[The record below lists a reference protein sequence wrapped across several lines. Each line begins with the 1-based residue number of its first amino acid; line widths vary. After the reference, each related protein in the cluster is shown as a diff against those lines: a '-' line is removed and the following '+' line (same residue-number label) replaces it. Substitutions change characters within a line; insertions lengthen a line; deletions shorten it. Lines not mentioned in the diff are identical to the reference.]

1 MLTRARRRRIGTAKG
16 GAIDAIVE
24 QGPKSAANDPVT
36 NHRPIDVIL
45 RDGST
50 LRLRAPARED
60 AAALASFFRALSE
73 RSLYLRF
80 NGVRAVDDKLL
91 EHFVEPDWNERGV
104 LVGTL
109 DEPGSGHRIVAVGEY
124 VRLRDPAAAE
134 AAFVV
139 ADDLQGRGVGT
150 RLLERLA
157 AVAAERGIERFVAE
171 VMPENRAMIGVF
183 EGTGLEVTRELEG
196 GEFEVRFPIAPTERY
211 RARVDERDHLAVTAS
226 LRPFFEPTSLAVIG
240 ASPRRGSIGGE
251 LFRNVLSADYVG
263 AAYPV
268 NRDGRPVGG
277 VPAYKSIADLP
288 QVVDLAVVCLPGPH
302 VLEAAGETLASG
314 VKALCVISSGF
325 AEVGTEGRE
334 RQERLLELVR
344 AHGGRLV
351 GPNCLGI
358 AVPRLGLN
366 ATFGPRPL
374 PPGRI
379 AFSSQ
384 SGALG
389 LALLEKAAERR
400 LGFSSFVSIGNK
412 ADVSSNDLLEW
423 WEDDDAT
430 ELVLL
435 YLESFGNP
443 QKFARVARRVARRKP
458 ILALKSGSTEAG
470 ARAANSHTAALASSD
485 TAVEALFRQAGVIRA
500 GTLEELVDVAALLSS
515 QPLPRGRRVGVL
527 TNAGGLGI
535 LCADA
540 CAAASLELPEP
551 SEETQAALQPLLPG
565 EASLANPVDM
575 LGSATAATFEAVIPP
590 LLADKRLDALIVLF
604 VPPVVAGAEEV
615 AAAIQ
620 TAVEH
625 AATEKPVLAVLI
637 AEHGTPAA
645 LRDGAGSVATFAY
658 PESAARALGLAADRA
673 EWLRRPVGTVPSAPE
688 VGLGAARAIVEASLK
703 GREEAWLDAGATREL
718 LEAYGIS
725 VVPERTAASAD
736 DAVEAARELG
746 LPVVLKTAAPGA
758 HKTEQGG
765 IALDLRDAEQ
775 VRAAAERIGPPL
787 LVQPMISAGA
797 ELLAGIVQDPVFGP
811 LVAFGPGGVFAE
823 LIGAAAFRIAPLT
836 DVDANELVSE
846 GKAGQLVA
854 GFRGAPAADSPA
866 LVDLLHRLSR
876 LAEDLAEVAELDLNP
891 VIALPDGYVA
901 VDARIRVAKPASRR
915 ALKSW

>member
-1 MLTRARRRRIGTAKG
+1 L
-16 GAIDAIVE
+16 
-24 QGPKSAANDPVT
+24 SAAMRDRTSVDAA
-36 NHRPIDVIL
+36 DVIL
-45 RDGST
+45 RDGAT
-50 LRLRAPARED
+50 LRLRAPAAED
-60 AAALASFFRALSE
+60 AGALKTFFEAMSD

-80 NGVRAVDDKLL
+80 HGLQRIDDALIQ
-91 EHFVEPDWNERGV
+91 HFLEPDWENSGI
-104 LVGTL
+104 LVGEL
-109 DEPGSGHRIVAVGEY
+109 DRRIVAVGEY
-124 VRLRDPAAAE
+124 MRLRDASAAE
-134 AAFVV
+134 AAFAV
-139 ADDLQGRGVGT
+139 ADVHQGRGIGT
-150 RLLERLA
+150 RLLEQLA
-157 AVAAERGIERFVAE
+157 LRAAEVGVERFVAE

-196 GEFEVRFPIAPTERY
+196 GEFEIRFPIAPTEQY
-211 RARVDERDHLAVTAS
+211 RTRVDERDHLAVTAS
-226 LRPFFEPTSLAVIG
+226 LRPFFEPRSLAVIG

-251 LFRNVLSADYVG
+251 LFRNVLAADYVG

-277 VPAYKSIADLP
+277 VPAYESIADVP
-288 QVVDLAVVCLPGPH
+288 EVVDLAVVSLPGPL
-302 VLEAAGETLASG
+302 VLEAAEEALLSG

-325 AEVGTEGRE
+325 AEVGTEGVK

-366 ATFGPRPL
+366 ATFGPRAL

-389 LALLEKAAERR
+389 LALLAKAAERR

-470 ARAANSHTAALASSD
+470 ARAASSHTAALASSD
-485 TAVEALFRQAGVIRA
+485 TAVEALFRQAGVMRA

-515 QPLPRGRRVGVL
+515 QPLPRGRRVGVV

-540 CAAASLELPEP
+540 CAAAGLELPEP
-551 SEETQAALQPLLPG
+551 SDDTRAALEPLLPS
-565 EASLANPVDM
+565 EASLANPVDL
-575 LGSATAATFEAVIPP
+575 LGSATAETFQAVIPP

-615 AAAIQ
+615 AGAIQ
-620 TAVEH
+620 SAVAQ

-637 AEHGTPAA
+637 AERGTPAV
-645 LRDGAGSVATFAY
+645 LRGDASSVATFAY
-658 PESAARALGLAADRA
+658 PESAARALGLVAERA
-673 EWLRRPVGTVPSAPE
+673 EWLRRPAGTVPPAPE
-688 VGLGAARAIVEASLK
+688 VGLAAARATVGAALEE
-703 GREEAWLDAGATREL
+703 RDEAWLDAVATRKL

-725 VVPERTAASAD
+725 VVPERTAESAD
-736 DAVEAARELG
+736 EAVDAARELG
-746 LPVVLKTAAPGA
+746 LPVVVKTAAPGA

-765 IALDLRDAEQ
+765 IALDLRDEDQ
-775 VRAAAERIGPPL
+775 IRAAAERIGPPV
-787 LVQPMISAGA
+787 LVQPMISGGA

-846 GKAGQLVA
+846 GKAGRLVA
-854 GFRGAPAADSPA
+854 GFRGSPAADAQA
-866 LVDLLHRLSR
+866 LVELLFRLSR
-876 LAEDLAEVAELDLNP
+876 LALDLPEVAELDLNP
-891 VIALPDGYVA
+891 VIALADGYVA
-901 VDARIRVAKPASRR
+901 VDARMRVAKPVSHR

>member
-1 MLTRARRRRIGTAKG
+1 L
-16 GAIDAIVE
+16 
-24 QGPKSAANDPVT
+24 SAAMRDGASAGAA
-36 NHRPIDVIL
+36 DVIL
-45 RDGST
+45 RDGAT
-50 LRLRAPARED
+50 LRLRAPATED
-60 AAALASFFRALSE
+60 VGALTAFFGAMSD

-80 NGVRAVDDKLL
+80 HGLQRIDDALIR
-91 EHFVEPDWNERGV
+91 HFLEPDWETSGV
-104 LVGTL
+104 LVGEL
-109 DEPGSGHRIVAVGEY
+109 DGRIVAVGEY
-124 VRLRDPAAAE
+124 MRLRDPSAAE
-134 AAFVV
+134 AAFAV
-139 ADDLQGRGVGT
+139 ADEHQGRGIGT
-150 RLLERLA
+150 RLLEQLA
-157 AVAAERGIERFVAE
+157 LRAAEVGIERFVAE

-183 EGTGLEVTRELEG
+183 EGTGLEVTRELEA
-196 GEFEVRFPIAPTERY
+196 GEFEIRFPIAPTEQY
-211 RARVDERDHLAVTAS
+211 RARVDERDHRAVTAS
-226 LRPFFEPTSLAVIG
+226 LRPFFEPSSLAVIG

-251 LFRNVLSADYVG
+251 LFRNVLAADYVG

-277 VPAYKSIADLP
+277 VQAYESIADVP
-288 QVVDLAVVCLPGPH
+288 DVVDVAVICLPGPR
-302 VLEAAGETLASG
+302 VLDAAEEALASG

-325 AEVGTEGRE
+325 AEVGAEGVE

-389 LALLEKAAERR
+389 LALLEKAAERN

-443 QKFARVARRVARRKP
+443 QKFARLARRVARRKP

-470 ARAANSHTAALASSD
+470 ARAASSHTAALASSE

-500 GTLEELVDVAALLSS
+500 GTLEELVDAAALLSS

-540 CAAASLELPEP
+540 CAAAGLELPEP
-551 SEETQAALQPLLPG
+551 SEETQVSLQPLLPS
-565 EASLANPVDM
+565 EASLANPIDL
-575 LGSATAATFEAVIPP
+575 LGSATAETFEAVIPP

-620 TAVEH
+620 SAV
-625 AATEKPVLAVLI
+625 ARAVTEKPVLAVLI
-637 AEHGTPAA
+637 AEHGTPAV
-645 LRDGAGSVATFAY
+645 LRDGAASVATFAY
-658 PESAARALGLAADRA
+658 PESAARALGLAAGRA
-673 EWLRRPVGTVPSAPE
+673 EWLRRPAGTVPAAAD
-688 VGLGAARAIVEASLK
+688 VDLAAARPIVEAALK
-703 GREEAWLDAGATREL
+703 AQDEAWLDAAATRQL

-725 VVPERTAASAD
+725 VVPERTVASVD
-736 DAVEAARELG
+736 EAVEAARELG
-746 LPVVLKTAAPGA
+746 LPVVVKTADPGA

-765 IALDLRDAEQ
+765 IALDLRDDEQ
-775 VRAAAERIGPPL
+775 VRVAAERIGPPL
-787 LVQPMISAGA
+787 IVQPMISGGA
-797 ELLAGIVQDPVFGP
+797 ELLAGIVQDPVFGA

-854 GFRGAPAADSPA
+854 GFRGAPATDAPA

-876 LAEDLAEVAELDLNP
+876 LAEDLPEVAELDLNP
-891 VIALPDGYVA
+891 VIALPEGYVA
-901 VDARIRVAKPASRR
+901 VDARIRVARTASRS